1 MHSTLPT
8 HVLALAPNSLASL
21 GELDGDSL
29 SELWAVFTRCK
40 DSLQNG
46 RRLENLSWRLW
57 FDSGRRDPKLFPRD
71 DSACACDHPPEATG
85 MVDEEIRQKIADE
98 GWSDP
103 EWEETSD
110 SDSEEETVP
119 TTGDEREQ
127 QRTGRS
133 TTATEPTRTR
143 TASVPAPP
151 PPSAATATR
160 PALGTRG
167 LSREWRS
174 APTISGGSLQRMI
187 TDSSILPAISLPPKA
202 CSVTGVPAAS
212 SPEPSLGSRG
222 SSAPDRL
229 NSANTLRLQPLD
241 PTTPESDY
249 STTTMCPPTKAAAPA
264 DPTTPCSRPPPPTGS
279 PAMSR
284 SASSPAHSTAAAAV
298 STPAPT
304 TAHAPLPA
312 PAQTAVVRPSSSGKL
327 AHAPSLRKKS
337 ISASGSQPMA
347 VPAPLV
353 RAPSEIHLQ
362 RNLSNVELAQS
373 FKPQSFVK
381 GFDVSSSFEAPRPR
395 PGSIAPPPTPA
406 GVNATLAP
414 SPPRPETAAPSA
426 SSPAQKNPAP
436 AATQPGPSAL
446 SMQPK
451 PIGTGK
457 KIFFI
462 SSPNS
467 ESDEDHS
474 AHSREKAHVHSS
486 PPRPER
492 VSTLQQSMQP
502 PSAKENGK
510 GKGKEQAAEDED
522 EDDWDEEESEDDDD
536 ASSGWGSEYST
547 DSDVARNST
556 ANGPQ
561 RPGANRSK
569 TSIDPQLFAKRP
581 PSTLHMSPSMSA
593 MGGPGELKRRPPGLL
608 SQLFHPDQFLDDSDR
623 SHSALEMR
631 RGHKSMSSLPTLTQ
645 LHPSKS
651 TGLLSGGT
659 MARRTKSFLKGKPDD
674 VELESSSDEE
684 DQGGDGDDK
693 ENSSDYEDV
702 DEEAVAA
709 AALRRQRLAELE
721 QAAAM
726 AAPPQTP
733 RTTRRAM
740 LATELSE
747 SLRRNLLWERQTRNR
762 VMGGAPRPPVVPGQ
776 PLPQRPSS
784 TRLASPPSAV
794 PLSDTVA
801 AAPTAPVRRAGFAA
815 KDDGLRAPHPSPVT
829 RISSPAVVANAM
841 TRGHTVADFRAQT
854 RKLAQGRK
862 AETDSSTSV
871 TSDEDDVGLSSATEI
886 TRVW

>member
-8 HVLALAPNSLASL
+8 HVLALAPDSLASL

-57 FDSGRRDPKLFPRD
+57 FDSGRRDPKLSPRD
-71 DSACACDHPPEATG
+71 DAACACDQPPEATD
-85 MVDEEIRQKIADE
+85 MIHEEIRQKIEAE

-110 SDSEEETVP
+110 SENEEETASAA
-119 TTGDEREQ
+119 GEDGERE
-127 QRTGRS
+127 RTGRS
-133 TTATEPTRTR
+133 TAATQPPRTR
-143 TASVPAPP
+143 TTSVPAPS
-151 PPSAATATR
+151 PPSAAIAAR
-160 PALGTRG
+160 PALAPRG
-167 LSREWRS
+167 LSRDWRS

-202 CSVTGVPAAS
+202 RSVTGVPAAL
-212 SPEPSLGSRG
+212 SPKPSLGSRG
-222 SSAPDRL
+222 SSAPDSL
-229 NSANTLRLQPLD
+229 NSANTLRLQPLE
-241 PTTPESDY
+241 PTTPESDDAA
-249 STTTMCPPTKAAAPA
+249 TTCLPTKAAAPA
-264 DPTTPCSRPPPPTGS
+264 DTTTSCSRPPSPTRS

-284 SASSPAHSTAAAAV
+284 SASSPAHSTATAPMPPPAPTPAHAAA
-298 STPAPT
+298 STPA
-304 TAHAPLPA
+304 
-312 PAQTAVVRPSSSGKL
+312 QSAVVHPSSSNKL
-327 AHAPSLRKKS
+327 ARAPSIRKNT
-337 ISASGSQPMA
+337 SASGIQPTVA
-347 VPAPLV
+347 PAPLV

-381 GFDVSSSFEAPRPR
+381 GFDVSSSSEAPRPR

-414 SPPRPETAAPSA
+414 SPPKPNTSAPSA
-426 SSPAQKNPAP
+426 PPPAQKNPAP
-436 AATQPGPSAL
+436 TVPAAPQPGPSAL

-451 PIGTGK
+451 PVGTGK

-474 AHSREKAHVHSS
+474 ARSREKAHVHAS

-492 VSTLQQSMQP
+492 VSALQQTVQP
-502 PSAKENGK
+502 PSAK
-510 GKGKEQAAEDED
+510 GKGKEPAVDD
-522 EDDWDEEESEDDDD
+522 EDDWDDEESADDDD

-556 ANGPQ
+556 ANGPP
-561 RPGANRSK
+561 RPDAHRSK

-608 SQLFHPDQFLDDSDR
+608 SQLFHPDQFLDESDR

-651 TGLLSGGT
+651 AGLLSGGT
-659 MARRTKSFLKGKPDD
+659 MAPLRTKSFLKGKPDD

-684 DQGGDGDDK
+684 DEGQGGDDK

-721 QAAAM
+721 QAAVM

-784 TRLASPPSAV
+784 TQLASPPSAV
-794 PLSDTVA
+794 VPQSDTVAA
-801 AAPTAPVRRAGFAA
+801 AAPTAPVRREGFAA

-829 RISSPAVVANAM
+829 RISSPAIVANAM

-871 TSDEDDVGLSSATEI
+871 TSDEDDAGLSSANEI